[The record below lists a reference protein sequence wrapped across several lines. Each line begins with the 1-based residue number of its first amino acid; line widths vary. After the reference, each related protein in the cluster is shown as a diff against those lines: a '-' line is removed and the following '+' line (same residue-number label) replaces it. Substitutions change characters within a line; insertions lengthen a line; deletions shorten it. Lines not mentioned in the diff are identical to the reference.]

1 MEAYTDIDVEGVA
14 FRVLS
19 TTTAREAVDAIRD
32 FFGLQNGGIVMNGT
46 GHVLPGKVIGEV
58 TGALS
63 FVGGQRAGMSSFA
76 SVPAQPAPQ
85 AGKNLIKL
93 TRHRRI

>member
-1 MEAYTDIDVEGVA
+1 MEAFTDIDVEGVA
-14 FRVLS
+14 FQVLS

-32 FFGLQNGGIVMNGT
+32 FFGLQNGGIVVNGT

-63 FVGGQRAGMSSFA
+63 FVGGQRAGMDRNESPSHQYF
-76 SVPAQPAPQ
+76 S
-85 AGKNLIKL
+85 
-93 TRHRRI
+93 